1 MHSLSTR
8 PRKRLSRGFVLIL
21 LGAVFLCA
29 SCNRRDVASIDKTP
43 NDAHL
48 APSPVTLASVEVRS
62 RPLGFSGPGI
72 VVAYNTVVVRTLA
85 LPSMA
90 SSGSHS
96 TGRSHSHSSSH
107 VRSYSGSH
115 HHSRRSASSSI
126 RRDTHGR
133 IRRSAAAKH
142 SFERQHP
149 CPSTGRATVRC
160 PGYVVDHVRPL
171 ECGGA
176 DAPSN
181 MQWQTVADGKAKD
194 KTEGQ
199 CR

>member
-1 MHSLSTR
+1 MESQQNVRPSDSPSVVGWKHALRPIMPYAVLLLLLLS
-8 PRKRLSRGFVLIL
+8 I
-21 LGAVFLCA
+21 
-29 SCNRRDVASIDKTP
+29 
-43 NDAHL
+43 
-48 APSPVTLASVEVRS
+48 
-62 RPLGFSGPGI
+62 
-72 VVAYNTVVVRTLA
+72 A
-85 LPSMA
+85 LPSTA
-90 SSGSHS
+90 SSGSHG
-96 TGRSHSHSSSH
+96 TGRSRSHSSSH
-107 VRSYSGSH
+107 TRSYRGSH
-115 HHSRRSASSSI
+115 HHSGRAASSSI

-149 CPSTGRATVRC
+149 CPSTGRSSGRC